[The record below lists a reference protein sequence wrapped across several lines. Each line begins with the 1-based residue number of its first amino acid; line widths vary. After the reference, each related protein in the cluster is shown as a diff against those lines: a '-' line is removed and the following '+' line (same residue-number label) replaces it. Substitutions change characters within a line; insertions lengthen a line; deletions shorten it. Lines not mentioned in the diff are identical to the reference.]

1 MRGINR
7 KILGN
12 ASETKLTFE
21 IKIITVINE
30 RNEVLISSVRMKI
43 NKIAL
48 LYFYLLLNFTVV

>member
-12 ASETKLTFE
+12 ASETKLTFK
-21 IKIITVINE
+21 IKIIDVINE

-43 NKIAL
+43 NKIVL